1 MDSYGGH
8 PGNPSRMAAS
18 AAPVTKET
26 VQTTA
31 PTRRRIA
38 RWRPPVAVAAVVIG
52 LIGGQAIAL
61 AIMLAQ
67 GSSGPSVFD
76 GLGLILAD
84 AFLIGVI
91 VLFARKGANLSAGT
105 LGIRRTPFWPAVG
118 WASAFFVASIALVGM
133 WTVLVGG
140 GEEASG
146 GGAEG
151 GPPPAI
157 VIALVMFG
165 VMVAAPIAEEI
176 AFRGYLFAALTTW
189 RGPWPAA
196 LITGLLFGAAHVA
209 VYPPEMLPAMA
220 FFGFFAC
227 LLFWFTG
234 SLLPCIAVH
243 AFNNALATG
252 SLVGWTWQIPLVL
265 IGAVAVSLLIVLPF
279 ARERAPQISAL
290 TTSTKEA
297 T

>member
-1 MDSYGGH
+1 MGI
-8 PGNPSRMAAS
+8 PVRMAAS
-18 AAPVTKET
+18 AAPVPEG
-26 VQTTA
+26 TA
-31 PTRRRIA
+31 QAPAARPRRVA
-38 RWRPPVAVAAVVIG
+38 RWRPPVAVAAVVLG
-52 LIGGQAIAL
+52 LVGGQAISLGIVLAL
-61 AIMLAQ
+61 
-67 GSSGPSVFD
+67 GSSEPSIVD
-76 GLGLILAD
+76 GLGLLLAD
-84 AFLIGVI
+84 VFLIGVI
-91 VLFARKGANLSAGT
+91 VLFARKGAKLSAGT
-105 LGIRRTPFWPAVG
+105 LGIRRTRFWPAVG
-118 WASAFFVASIALVGM
+118 WASAFFVATIALMGM
-133 WTVLVGG
+133 WSLLVGG

-146 GGAEG
+146 GGGAD

-196 LITGLLFGAAHVA
+196 LITGLLFGAAHLA
-209 VYPPEMLPAMA
+209 VYPPEMLPALA

-252 SLVGWTWQIPLVL
+252 NLAGWSWQIPLAL
-265 IGAVAVSLLIVLPF
+265 IGAVAVSVLLVLPF
-279 ARERAPQISAL
+279 ARERAPQA
-290 TTSTKEA
+290 A
-297 T
+297 

>member
-1 MDSYGGH
+1 
-8 PGNPSRMAAS
+8 MAAS
-18 AAPVTKET
+18 AAPGQQGTA
-26 VQTTA
+26 QTA
-31 PTRRRIA
+31 VRRRRIA
-38 RWRPPVAVAAVVIG
+38 RWRPPVAVAAVVLG
-52 LIGGQAIAL
+52 LVGGQAISLGIVLAL
-61 AIMLAQ
+61 
-67 GSSGPSVFD
+67 GSSEPSVWD
-76 GLGLILAD
+76 GIGLLLAD
-84 AFLIGVI
+84 AFLIVVI
-91 VLFARKGANLSAGT
+91 VLFARKGAKLSPGT

-118 WASAFFVASIALVGM
+118 WACAFFVATIALMGM
-133 WTVLVGG
+133 WTLLVGG

-146 GGAEG
+146 GGG
-151 GPPPAI
+151 GAASSPPPAI

-209 VYPPEMLPAMA
+209 VYPPEMLPALA

-243 AFNNALATG
+243 AFNNALAT
-252 SLVGWTWQIPLVL
+252 SNLAGWSWEIPLAL
-265 IGAVAVSLLIVLPF
+265 IGAVVVSVLIVLPF
-279 ARERAPQISAL
+279 ARERAPQA
-290 TTSTKEA
+290 A
-297 T
+297 

>member
-1 MDSYGGH
+1 
-8 PGNPSRMAAS
+8 MAAS
-18 AAPVTKET
+18 AAPAQQGTA
-26 VQTTA
+26 QTTV
-31 PTRRRIA
+31 TRRRRIA
-38 RWRPPVAVAAVVIG
+38 RWRPPVAVAAVVLG
-52 LIGGQAIAL
+52 LVGGQAISLGIVLAL
-61 AIMLAQ
+61 
-67 GSSGPSVFD
+67 GSSEPSIWD
-76 GLGLILAD
+76 GIGLLLAD

-91 VLFARKGANLSAGT
+91 VLFARKGAKLSPGT
-105 LGIRRTPFWPAVG
+105 LGIRRTRFWPAVG
-118 WASAFFVASIALVGM
+118 WACAFFVATIALMGM
-133 WTVLVGG
+133 WTLLVGG

-146 GGAEG
+146 GGGAAS

-209 VYPPEMLPAMA
+209 VYPPEMLPALA

-252 SLVGWTWQIPLVL
+252 NLAGWSWEIPLAL
-265 IGAVAVSLLIVLPF
+265 IGAVAVSVLLVLPF
-279 ARERAPQISAL
+279 AREHAPQA
-290 TTSTKEA
+290 A
-297 T
+297 